1 VVTQHP
7 ARVNPPQALRKRQ
20 KAEEYSA
27 GLCLPQNAEQIDI
40 CIIHREINEDNSCPP
55 IQPQLLLQDLQGFS
69 TLFSGQLEVYVVS
82 SPTVTG

>member
-1 VVTQHP
+1 M
-7 ARVNPPQALRKRQ
+7 ALRK
-20 KAEEYSA
+20 KEDAEGFSV
-27 GLCLPQNAEQIDI
+27 GLSLPQNTEQINI

-55 IQPQLLLQDLQGFS
+55 IQPQLLLQNLQGFS